1 MVGVARPSLQKRH
14 KTDVAL
20 TDPRFYIN
28 RELSWLEFN
37 QQALDTGHP
46 LLERVK
52 FLSIVATN
60 LDEFFMVRVAT
71 LLRKFRGN
79 VEDVSPDGL
88 NTTQQL
94 AVNRK
99 RTDQMTEDIAACW
112 RRCCDHCWRTTTFAC
127 LSAPSTLTG
136 SVTICGS
143 TFTTTFIRC

>member
-1 MVGVARPSLQKRH
+1 VGVARPSPQKRH
-14 KTDVAL
+14 ETDAAL

-28 RELSWLEFN
+28 RELSWLEVN
-37 QQALDTGHP
+37 QRVLQQALDTRHP

-94 AVNRK
+94 AVIRK
-99 RTDQMTEDIAACW
+99 RTDQMTEDMAACW
-112 RRCCDHCWRTTTFAC
+112 AAVLRP
-127 LSAPSTLTG
+127 LSGGPRHSL
-136 SVTICGS
+136 S
-143 TFTTTFIRC
+143 